1 MQSHSLQQKLSGLE
15 VQVQGPRWAVGVCHL
30 VCAEA
35 GYFWSSA
42 SEKLLQL
49 AVVVVNP
56 NKFDLFVEGIQNLY
70 KGIAEYGLEYLPE
83 VFLCCTE
90 EDI

>member
-1 MQSHSLQQKLSGLE
+1 MHSHSLQQKLSGLE
-15 VQVQGPRWAVGVCHL
+15 AQVQGPRWAVVVCHL
-30 VCAEA
+30 VAAAA
-35 GYFWSSA
+35 GSFWSSA

-56 NKFDLFVEGIQNLY
+56 RRFDLFVEGFQNLI
-70 KGIAEYGLEYLPE
+70 KGIADYSLEYLPE
-83 VFLCCTE
+83 VILCCTE